1 MPSPLLDPNSAAPHG
16 RNHFEDLSSEELCI
30 VRALIEHTMQTDPAF
45 ARERETSATQ
55 AAARRSPA
63 RDCFN

>member
-1 MPSPLLDPNSAAPHG
+1 MPSPPLDPNSAAPHG
-16 RNHFEDLSSEELCI
+16 RNHFDNLSSEELRI

-45 ARERETSATQ
+45 ARERKASATR

-63 RDCFN
+63 GDRSN